1 MIKDLLRFPVPDQ
14 IKALLEKIDALDSE
28 ECTSSLGRYWEFSAQ
43 RGINLYERWLIRRA
57 IRAHERRRAMTMAME
72 IVLNTGPF
80 KSDVPLREK
89 LVAALQ
95 GQQAQVQQA
104 KRVVITR
111 R

>member
-43 RGINLYERWLIRRA
+43 RGINMYERWLIRRA
-57 IRAHERRRAMTMAME
+57 IRSHERRRAMNNAME
-72 IVLNTGPF
+72 IVLNADPF
-80 KSDVPLREK
+80 KPDQTLQD
-89 LVAALQ
+89 ALWNSQ
-95 GQQAQVQQA
+95 K
-104 KRVVITR
+104 KRIVVTR